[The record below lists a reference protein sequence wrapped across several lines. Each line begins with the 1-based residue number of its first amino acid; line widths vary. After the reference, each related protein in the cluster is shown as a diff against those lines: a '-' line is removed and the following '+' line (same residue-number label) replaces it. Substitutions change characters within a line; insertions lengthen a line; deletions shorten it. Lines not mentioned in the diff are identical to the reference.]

1 MTIQEYLLMVRMTRQ
16 KELLENPS
24 IKIRKLLP
32 GLDIPIITISVRH
45 FGISLELRPQI
56 AEISV
61 S

>member
-1 MTIQEYLLMVRMTRQ
+1 MVRMTRA

-24 IKIRKLLP
+24 IKIQEVAARV
-32 GLDIPIITISVRH
+32 GYSINNTISVRH